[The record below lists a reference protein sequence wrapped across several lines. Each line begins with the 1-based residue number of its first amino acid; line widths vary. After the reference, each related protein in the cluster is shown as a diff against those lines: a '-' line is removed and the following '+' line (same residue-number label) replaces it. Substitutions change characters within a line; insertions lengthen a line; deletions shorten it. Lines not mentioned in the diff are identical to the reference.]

1 MSITDRRPGR
11 VHQRAYSAQAQAAA
25 YTPTSSLDGHD
36 RATTSHHRDARAGAR
51 QVPRR
56 QHASDVH
63 QKVLA
68 ERERLIRQPTPY
80 LYTRLRTLAANGKT
94 KETWDLVEMLLR
106 DRKEKPSLQ
115 LYNALILSNTSHD
128 DGAAWRVIEYLEEMA
143 QAGLQMD
150 SGTCHAILK
159 VLAVHA
165 DHLLR
170 ADVLEYMR
178 ARWYQLADDGAHDV
192 AAGLLREGSFEAAL
206 RKIDEMQGSG
216 VVVQS
221 WLLDMS
227 VYMLSAAGEI
237 GEAYRIMRQ
246 RSDAGELN
254 LSRVLWYT
262 LLDASS
268 SHRHH
273 ACTAHIWNS
282 QVRTSYIRPASGICL
297 NVLTTASQAGDAVLA
312 TDTFSHLSRR
322 GTAFTP
328 IHYQLLT
335 TCYLTTSTPDLKRAL
350 TALTIMALEK
360 KLPPPSQAET
370 RTLFLYL
377 RDKPVLTASA
387 FNTLL
392 DLYKEKRKIPIAALN
407 LVIESYVHQRNLQG
421 ALDVYKQI
429 HTFIP
434 GPSTPASTT
443 QQRPF
448 ANIETFNLL
457 LRGCRVADPPDEN
470 LASFLVSELLA
481 LRVKPTALTY
491 DRLILVFVQAGM
503 HALDASAGSNSD
515 SEAAAT
521 QRKRGLELLDWA
533 FRHFTDMQAVSST
546 SSSTTATATSPSDI
560 DHDGGERATLGWMPR
575 FGTVE
580 RLATQLA
587 RVGDARCWD
596 VLQVGEDRG
605 GDLEGWEAK
614 GKFVRRGVE
623 EAWGRFEGGGVGK

>member
-1 MSITDRRPGR
+1 MSIAKLAIDPLWQCLCPAWTQVNTGRSLRRILQCQTDRRPARGQ
-11 VHQRAYSAQAQAAA
+11 QRAYSAQAAARSPTISHDGPSEDTVLYGRDAAA
-25 YTPTSSLDGHD
+25 
-36 RATTSHHRDARAGAR
+36 RAKP
-51 QVPRR
+51 VPRR
-56 QHASDVH
+56 QHAYDIH
-63 QKVLA
+63 RKALA
-68 ERERLIRQPTPY
+68 ERESLTRQPTPY

-150 SGTCHAILK
+150 SATCHAILK
-159 VLAVHA
+159 VLAVHP

-237 GEAYRIMRQ
+237 VEAYRIMRQ
-246 RSDAGELN
+246 RYDAGELN

-282 QVRTSYIRPASGICL
+282 QVRTGYMRPASGICL

-312 TDTFSHLSRR
+312 TDVFSHLSKR

-335 TCYLTTSTPDLKRAL
+335 TCYLTTTPPDLKRAL
-350 TALTIMALEK
+350 TTLTIMALEK

-377 RDKPVLTASA
+377 RDKPVFTAFA
-387 FNTLL
+387 LNTLL
-392 DLYKEKRKIPIAALN
+392 DLHKENRKIPIAALN
-407 LVIESYVHQRNLQG
+407 LIIESYVHQRNLQE
-421 ALDVYKQI
+421 ALNVYKQI

-434 GPSTPASTT
+434 GPSAPASAT

-503 HALDASAGSNSD
+503 HALDSSGANID
-515 SEAAAT
+515 SEAAAS

-546 SSSTTATATSPSDI
+546 SPAPATLASATSPSDLSH
-560 DHDGGERATLGWMPR
+560 DHSDDGGGPARLGWMPR

-580 RLATQLA
+580 
-587 RVGDARCWD
+587 
-596 VLQVGEDRG
+596 
-605 GDLEGWEAK
+605 
-614 GKFVRRGVE
+614 
-623 EAWGRFEGGGVGK
+623 